1 MITKIKRDT
10 KRMVC
15 LLGMS
20 ALFAVNMQAKAAEI
34 SEPALEI
41 GPILQSENAAILQ
54 PSFSISSSGT
64 ANVEV
69 RSMAKGATSKIDV
82 ELNLQKYTSSTKKW
96 KTVKTWK
103 KTKMHQ
109 ICCLQI
115 VISYQQKVLIDAN
128 ALLYSLRVGKRKL
141 LRKQLVKNSIS
152 NIMCCENMG

>member
-69 RSMAKGATSKIDV
+69 RAMAKGATSKIDV

-103 KTKMHQ
+103 KTKGTYR
-109 ICCLQI
+109 CKCTA
-115 VISYQQKVLIDAN
+115 VFTKS
-128 ALLYSLRVGKRKL
+128 GKKETITKTTGK
-141 LRKQLVKNSIS
+141 KQYK
-152 NIMCCENMG
+152 

>member
-69 RSMAKGATSKIDV
+69 RAMAKGATSKIDV

-103 KTKMHQ
+103 KTKNASNLLFADSYKLSAKGTYH
-109 ICCLQI
+109 CCI
-115 VISYQQKVLIDAN
+115 H
-128 ALLYSLRVGKRKL
+128 
-141 LRKQLVKNSIS
+141 
-152 NIMCCENMG
+152 

>member
-41 GPILQSENAAILQ
+41 GPILQ

-69 RSMAKGATSKIDV
+69 RAMAKGATSKIDV

-103 KTKMHQ
+103 KTKNASN
-109 ICCLQI
+109 LLFAD
-115 VISYQQKVLIDAN
+115 SYKLSAKGTYRCKCTAVFTK
-128 ALLYSLRVGKRKL
+128 SGKKETITKTTGK
-141 LRKQLVKNSIS
+141 KQYK
-152 NIMCCENMG
+152 

>member
-20 ALFAVNMQAKAAEI
+20 ALFAVNMQAKAKAAEI

-69 RSMAKGATSKIDV
+69 RAMAKGATSKIDV

-103 KTKMHQ
+103 KTKNASNLLFADMH
-109 ICCLQI
+109 
-115 VISYQQKVLIDAN
+115 
-128 ALLYSLRVGKRKL
+128 
-141 LRKQLVKNSIS
+141 
-152 NIMCCENMG
+152 

>member
-69 RSMAKGATSKIDV
+69 RAMAKGATS
-82 ELNLQKYTSSTKKW
+82 
-96 KTVKTWK
+96 
-103 KTKMHQ
+103 KMHQ

>member
-10 KRMVC
+10 NRMVC

-69 RSMAKGATSKIDV
+69 RAMAEGATSK
-82 ELNLQKYTSSTKKW
+82 
-96 KTVKTWK
+96 
-103 KTKMHQ
+103 
-109 ICCLQI
+109 
-115 VISYQQKVLIDAN
+115 
-128 ALLYSLRVGKRKL
+128 
-141 LRKQLVKNSIS
+141 
-152 NIMCCENMG
+152 

>member
-69 RSMAKGATSKIDV
+69 MALAKGATSKIDV
-82 ELNLQKYTSSTKKW
+82 ELNFQKYTSSPKKW

-103 KTKMHQ
+103 KTKNASN
-109 ICCLQI
+109 LLFAD
-115 VISYQQKVLIDAN
+115 SYKLSAKGTYRCKCTAVFTK
-128 ALLYSLRVGKRKL
+128 SGKKETITKTTGK
-141 LRKQLVKNSIS
+141 KQYK
-152 NIMCCENMG
+152 